1 MNYDENTFKEKA
13 NIKARRI
20 WLAFAILLSANYG
33 TDTSNGLYPAS
44 HYIIFL
50 VLCWVPF
57 FIGDIALRIKGRS
70 TDIYKFIIAIGYG
83 IFYTFVICT
92 TESPIAFTYIL
103 PVTSLF
109 VIYKNKKFMVYYGIA
124 NTFSIGISIVYH
136 IFILHATSASDMKN
150 YQLQISCILL
160 CYICYVLS
168 IKHLTEA
175 DGALTASIKA
185 DLKRVVTT
193 VEKVKTASNSIMEGI
208 TVVRELASENKH
220 GSDEVVADMNML
232 TDNSSQLQTHTMSS
246 MDMTTDINSQ
256 VQNVVS
262 LINNMVDLTTES
274 LGHATTS
281 SKELE
286 SLVTTANSMSD
297 ISTEVDDILHEFKKE
312 FETVK
317 EETGTIDSISSQTN
331 LLALNASIEAARA
344 GDAGRGFAVVAE
356 QIRTLSTETQESS
369 GQIRE
374 ALARL
379 QTISDKMTASIE
391 QELQLIQVT
400 LDKVTQTGINVSKIT
415 DDSGELKQHIE
426 IIDTAI
432 KEVESSNKQLV
443 SNMEQV
449 SGIVDKM
456 TTCIDTSDDISKKM
470 VSKYDESSVNINNIE
485 SIIESLMHELG
496 IGGFMGISD
505 IVPGTSVTA
514 TLDINGE
521 KQDYHG
527 SLVNLSGENLI
538 IRFSN
543 VPDIQKSATC
553 KLQFIV
559 GTVLYCW
566 DEAVIKHDT
575 THGSQDFAISVSTK
589 PTILNRRKYPRMTLS
604 NPCTITIK
612 GIDRTFNG
620 HLDNISANGFAF
632 ISNDNFFAD
641 SKGQTVQLD
650 IKNFAPTEGTV
661 VEGRIIRSSNNE
673 GSYIV
678 GCQMPDDN
686 KKIMQYIEEYM
697 QNHKQNTF

>member
-1 MNYDENTFKEKA
+1 M
-13 NIKARRI
+13 R
-20 WLAFAILLSANYG
+20 
-33 TDTSNGLYPAS
+33 
-44 HYIIFL
+44 
-50 VLCWVPF
+50 
-57 FIGDIALRIKGRS
+57 
-70 TDIYKFIIAIGYG
+70 
-83 IFYTFVICT
+83 
-92 TESPIAFTYIL
+92 
-103 PVTSLF
+103 
-109 VIYKNKKFMVYYGIA
+109 
-124 NTFSIGISIVYH
+124 
-136 IFILHATSASDMKN
+136 
-150 YQLQISCILL
+150 LQ
-160 CYICYVLS
+160 
-168 IKHLTEA
+168 
-175 DGALTASIKA
+175 
-185 DLKRVVTT
+185 
-193 VEKVKTASNSIMEGI
+193 
-208 TVVRELASENKH
+208 NKH

-449 SGIVDKM
+449 SVMRGM
-456 TTCIDTSDDISKKM
+456 
-470 VSKYDESSVNINNIE
+470 DE
-485 SIIESLMHELG
+485 
-496 IGGFMGISD
+496 
-505 IVPGTSVTA
+505 PTA
-514 TLDINGE
+514 L
-521 KQDYHG
+521 
-527 SLVNLSGENLI
+527 
-538 IRFSN
+538 
-543 VPDIQKSATC
+543 
-553 KLQFIV
+553 
-559 GTVLYCW
+559 
-566 DEAVIKHDT
+566 
-575 THGSQDFAISVSTK
+575 
-589 PTILNRRKYPRMTLS
+589 
-604 NPCTITIK
+604 
-612 GIDRTFNG
+612 
-620 HLDNISANGFAF
+620 HL
-632 ISNDNFFAD
+632 
-641 SKGQTVQLD
+641 
-650 IKNFAPTEGTV
+650 P
-661 VEGRIIRSSNNE
+661 
-673 GSYIV
+673 
-678 GCQMPDDN
+678 
-686 KKIMQYIEEYM
+686 
-697 QNHKQNTF
+697 

>member
-1 MNYDENTFKEKA
+1 MNYDEKTFKEKA

-33 TDTSNGLYPAS
+33 TDTSNGLYPVS

-443 SNMEQV
+443 SNMEHV
-449 SGIVDKM
+449 SGIVDTM

-496 IGGFMGISD
+496 IGGFMRISD

-612 GIDRTFNG
+612 GVDRTFNG

-661 VEGRIIRSSNNE
+661 IEGRIIRSSNNE